1 MSIREK
7 ALSALALLAV
17 VCAPNAASTTP
28 RLPVATDKA
37 AANNEVK
44 VIDET
49 ILIPYSQAATPSA
62 EFGNALSKARSDK
75 ENHSGKSPSFSSGA
89 YGDHFTWGADAGSSI
104 DMSATDMSTIDLNIN
119 VGYKGP
125 YVRFLGIGAG
135 ISTMVD
141 NSSRFYP
148 LYAMFRSSFSPR
160 PRFCFL
166 DLRAGV
172 AFCNLLDQPNQ
183 TDFYGSL
190 GLGIT
195 LAHGRRFSSHII
207 AAYTFIPLQGEARH
221 HIGDLHFATLRLG
234 ISF

>member
-141 NSSRFYP
+141 NSSTPCSAPPSRRGRVS
-148 LYAMFRSSFSPR
+148 ASSTSAPGWPSATSSTSR
-160 PRFCFL
+160 TRQISTAL
-166 DLRAGV
+166 SA
-172 AFCNLLDQPNQ
+172 
-183 TDFYGSL
+183 
-190 GLGIT
+190 
-195 LAHGRRFSSHII
+195 LA
-207 AAYTFIPLQGEARH
+207 
-221 HIGDLHFATLRLG
+221 
-234 ISF
+234 